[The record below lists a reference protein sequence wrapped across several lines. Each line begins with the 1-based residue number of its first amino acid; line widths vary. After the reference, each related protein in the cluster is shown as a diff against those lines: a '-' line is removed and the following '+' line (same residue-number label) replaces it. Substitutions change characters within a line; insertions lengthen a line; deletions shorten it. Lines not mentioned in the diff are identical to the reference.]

1 MQPCCTVLGMRIA
14 DAASLRLASF
24 IWGRCDDYQALQ
36 LQLIGPTAARER
48 DHETNG
54 SVSTFTGH
62 TKLHYYFVA
71 CTRA

>member
-1 MQPCCTVLGMRIA
+1 MRIA

-48 DHETNG
+48 
-54 SVSTFTGH
+54 
-62 TKLHYYFVA
+62 
-71 CTRA
+71 